1 MPFGMKINVK
11 GNKIW
16 LKLRVY
22 RQVPRKPRLACP
34 VKCEAY
40 LARGGGD
47 ESAQFIN
54 NQI

>member
-1 MPFGMKINVK
+1 MPEIYKKSSF
-11 GNKIW
+11 
-16 LKLRVY
+16 Y

-40 LARGGGD
+40 LTRVGGD